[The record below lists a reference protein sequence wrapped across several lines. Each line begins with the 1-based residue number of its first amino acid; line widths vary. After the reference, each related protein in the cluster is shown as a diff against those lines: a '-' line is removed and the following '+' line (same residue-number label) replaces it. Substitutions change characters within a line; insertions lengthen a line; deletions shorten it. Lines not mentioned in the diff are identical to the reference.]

1 MESIDI
7 RHMAGLPN
15 TGRGKF
21 LASPAIRR
29 PGISWILTSMVRL
42 GMSSPARSEMDVDAF
57 LPWAERHDGRWEL
70 RDGQPVMMA
79 PERAAHALTKLSAQ
93 IALREGVHRAG
104 LQCRVFPDGMTVRI
118 AARSAFEPDALV
130 CPPPTDLNTLEI
142 PNPVIAVEV
151 LSPSTAADDH
161 GIKLDGYFSLASV
174 HHYLIVDPD
183 RRMMIHHRRGHAGAI
198 ETRVLRE
205 GVVVLDPPG
214 FEAEVAAFFATE

>member
-1 MESIDI
+1 
-7 RHMAGLPN
+7 
-15 TGRGKF
+15 
-21 LASPAIRR
+21 
-29 PGISWILTSMVRL
+29 
-42 GMSSPARSEMDVDAF
+42 
-57 LPWAERHDGRWEL
+57 
-70 RDGQPVMMA
+70 MMA

-93 IALREGVHRAG
+93 IALREGVHRVG

-183 RRMMIHHRRGHAGAI
+183 RRMMIHHRRAMREQSRPASCAKAWWFS
-198 ETRVLRE
+198 TPRDSRLRWPPFSQRSERRSHSAAAHRPE
-205 GVVVLDPPG
+205 GPPG
-214 FEAEVAAFFATE
+214 AAPRSE